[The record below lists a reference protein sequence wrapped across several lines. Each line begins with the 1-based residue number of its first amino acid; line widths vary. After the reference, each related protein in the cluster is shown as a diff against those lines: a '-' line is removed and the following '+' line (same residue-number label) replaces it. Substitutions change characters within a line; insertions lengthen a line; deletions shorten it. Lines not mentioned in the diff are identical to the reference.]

1 MNDILKTVVSL
12 SASGS
17 LLMVLLLLGRPLYQ
31 SRVSKG
37 WQYYIWLVVVARML
51 LPFAPEVNLM
61 GTLFGQV
68 QEEFFRVAAVP
79 EAVEDSGTD
88 TDFIQM
94 DGQSETGVGKG
105 ISMEGEA
112 GYHAWKSAGKPLA
125 LLISNLWLIWLGV
138 AMLFLI
144 RKVTIY
150 QSFVKYIK
158 AGRREVTDIGLLEL
172 LSQVGAELGVKR
184 PVELYANSLISSPL
198 LFGFF
203 HPCIVLPE
211 TDLPETELRYIIRH
225 ELIHYRRG
233 DMIYKWLVQAAICLH
248 WFNPLVYRMEREI
261 SRACELACDEAVM
274 RGLDAGGRRAY
285 GDTLLHAMGMG
296 GGYRNSLAS
305 LTLNEGAE
313 LLKERLGAIMSYQ
326 KISKKVRW
334 CSAFLAAWFAAGAAA
349 VGAYASPALSPAIAP
364 VVKGDGDAAFRYT
377 LEGYYEPP
385 YLFEIGWNV
394 NESAGNIY
402 AGTEL
407 SLNDES
413 SMEVFSTDESAGI
426 WEDEEAVNALSTL
439 LTRLKSESA
448 ETDFPLVRPLV
459 VSVQNIGN
467 DEPAALAG
475 QYYQNGKI
483 AGYAA
488 VFSMLTQEEQSALL
502 QKAYEDGEIAFF
514 SASVSRLG
522 KDSKLIGSFA
532 QKAYADSNI
541 SFFSVLAGCM
551 SPEALD
557 DWTEKAAADKKRDFQ
572 AVLYSVAGEDEEKAA
587 MEEELDERRYEEYR
601 AHGITRQG
609 KAFYYQGQMVKILLD
624 IRQDSSFVTLEQNL
638 EGAVDI
644 RISRDKSGEIEKVRY
659 LTQAEAEELFG
670 AEEETDLEEPYH
682 DRETDLQDWKDEI
695 NAGDLAEKVGVSRL
709 QIQELPESVAK
720 AIQDCAA
727 GSWYVIYNGGQQYIY
742 FKGFHWEYAYE
753 PVWLA
758 QGWQLRIE
766 RIRKKD
772 GDLLIRLSDEAPV
785 TVICDGEK
793 MELETVGSEIR

>member
-105 ISMEGEA
+105 ISMEGES
-112 GYHAWKSAGKPLA
+112 GYHAWKGAGKPLA
-125 LLISNLWLIWLGV
+125 LLISNLWLVWLGA

-144 RKVTIY
+144 RKATIY

-158 AGRREVTDIGLLEL
+158 AGRKEVTDIGLLEL

-274 RGLDAGGRRAY
+274 RGLDAGARRAY

-334 CSAFLAAWFAAGAAA
+334 CSVFLAAWFAAGAAA
-349 VGAYASPALSPAIAP
+349 VGAYASPALSPAVAP
-364 VVKGDGDAAFRYT
+364 VVKGDGDAA
-377 LEGYYEPP
+377 
-385 YLFEIGWNV
+385 
-394 NESAGNIY
+394 
-402 AGTEL
+402 
-407 SLNDES
+407 
-413 SMEVFSTDESAGI
+413 
-426 WEDEEAVNALSTL
+426 
-439 LTRLKSESA
+439 
-448 ETDFPLVRPLV
+448 
-459 VSVQNIGN
+459 
-467 DEPAALAG
+467 
-475 QYYQNGKI
+475 
-483 AGYAA
+483 
-488 VFSMLTQEEQSALL
+488 VFSMLTKEEQSALL
-502 QKAYEDGEIAFF
+502 HKAYEDG
-514 SASVSRLG
+514 
-522 KDSKLIGSFA
+522 
-532 QKAYADSNI
+532 
-541 SFFSVLAGCM
+541 
-551 SPEALD
+551 
-557 DWTEKAAADKKRDFQ
+557 
-572 AVLYSVAGEDEEKAA
+572 EKAA

-609 KAFYYQGQMVKILLD
+609 EAFYYQGQMVKILLD
-624 IRQDSSFVTLEQNL
+624 IRQDSSFVTLEQNP

-670 AEEETDLEEPYH
+670 AEEEMDLEDEPYH

-695 NAGDLAEKVGVSRL
+695 NAGDSAEKVGVSRL
-709 QIQELPESVAK
+709 QTQELPESVAK
-720 AIQDCAA
+720 AIQGCAA
-727 GSWYVIYNGGQQYIY
+727 GTWYVIYDGGQQYIY

-753 PVWLA
+753 PVRLA

-772 GDLLIRLSDEAPV
+772 GDLLIRLSDEAPAM
-785 TVICDGEK
+785 VICDGEE

>member
-68 QEEFFRVAAVP
+68 QEEFFRVATVP

-94 DGQSETGVGKG
+94 DGQSETGVEKG
-105 ISMEGEA
+105 ISMEGES
-112 GYHAWKSAGKPLA
+112 GYHAWKGAGKPLA
-125 LLISNLWLIWLGV
+125 LLISNLWLGA

-144 RKVTIY
+144 RKATIY

-158 AGRREVTDIGLLEL
+158 AGRKEVTDIGLLEL

-274 RGLDAGGRRAY
+274 RGLDAGARRAY

-334 CSAFLAAWFAAGAAA
+334 CSVFLAAWFAAGAAA
-349 VGAYASPALSPAIAP
+349 VGAYASPALSPAVAP
-364 VVKGDGDAAFRYT
+364 VVKGDGDAA
-377 LEGYYEPP
+377 
-385 YLFEIGWNV
+385 
-394 NESAGNIY
+394 
-402 AGTEL
+402 
-407 SLNDES
+407 
-413 SMEVFSTDESAGI
+413 
-426 WEDEEAVNALSTL
+426 
-439 LTRLKSESA
+439 
-448 ETDFPLVRPLV
+448 
-459 VSVQNIGN
+459 
-467 DEPAALAG
+467 
-475 QYYQNGKI
+475 
-483 AGYAA
+483 
-488 VFSMLTQEEQSALL
+488 VFSMLTKEEQSALL
-502 QKAYEDGEIAFF
+502 HKAYEDG
-514 SASVSRLG
+514 
-522 KDSKLIGSFA
+522 
-532 QKAYADSNI
+532 
-541 SFFSVLAGCM
+541 
-551 SPEALD
+551 
-557 DWTEKAAADKKRDFQ
+557 
-572 AVLYSVAGEDEEKAA
+572 EKAA

-609 KAFYYQGQMVKILLD
+609 EAFYYQGQMVKILLD
-624 IRQDSSFVTLEQNL
+624 IRQDSSFVTLEQNP

-670 AEEETDLEEPYH
+670 AEEEMDLEDEPYH
-682 DRETDLQDWKDEI
+682 DRETDLQDWKDET

-709 QIQELPESVAK
+709 QTQELPESVAK

-727 GSWYVIYNGGQQYIY
+727 GTWYVIYDGGQQYIY

-753 PVWLA
+753 PVRQT

-772 GDLLIRLSDEAPV
+772 GDLLLRLSDEAPV
-785 TVICDGEK
+785 TVTCDGEE

>member
-12 SASGS
+12 SVSGS
-17 LLMVLLLLGRPLYQ
+17 LLMVILLLGRPLYK

-68 QEEFFRVAAVP
+68 QEEFFRGAAVP
-79 EAVEDSGTD
+79 EAVGYSGTD
-88 TDFIQM
+88 TDFILQM
-94 DGQSETGVGKG
+94 DGQSETGAGKG

-125 LLISNLWLIWLGV
+125 LLISNLWLVWLGV

-144 RKVTIY
+144 RKATIY

-158 AGRREVTDIGLLEL
+158 AGRKEVTDIGLLEL

-184 PVELYANSLISSPL
+184 PVELYTNSLISSPL

-211 TDLPETELRYIIRH
+211 TDLPEVELRYIIRH
-225 ELIHYRRG
+225 ELLHYRRG

-274 RGLDAGGRRAY
+274 RGLDAGARRAY

-305 LTLNEGAE
+305 LTLNESAE

-326 KISKKVRW
+326 KISKRMRW
-334 CSAFLAAWFAAGAAA
+334 CSVFLAAWFAAGAAA
-349 VGAYASPALSPAIAP
+349 VGAYASPALSPAVAP

-413 SMEVFSTDESAGI
+413 SMAVFSTDESAGI
-426 WEDEEAVNALSTL
+426 WEDGEAVNALSTL

-448 ETDFPLVRPLV
+448 GTDFPLVRPLV

-475 QYYQNGKI
+475 QYYQNGEI

-488 VFSMLTQEEQSALL
+488 VFSMLTKEEQSALL
-502 QKAYEDGEIAFF
+502 HKAYEDG
-514 SASVSRLG
+514 
-522 KDSKLIGSFA
+522 
-532 QKAYADSNI
+532 NI
-541 SFFSVLAGCM
+541 SFFSVLAGRM
-551 SPEALD
+551 SPEDLD
-557 DWTEKAAADKKRDFQ
+557 YWTEKAAADKKRNFQ
-572 AVLYSVAGEDEEKAA
+572 AVLYSVAGEDGEKAA

-609 KAFYYQGQMVKILLD
+609 EAFYYQGQMVKILLD
-624 IRQDSSFVTLEQNL
+624 IRQDSSFVTLEQNP

-670 AEEETDLEEPYH
+670 AGKEMDLEEEPYH
-682 DRETDLQDWKDEI
+682 DRETDLQDWKDET

-709 QIQELPESVAK
+709 QTQELPESAAK

-727 GSWYVIYNGGQQYIY
+727 GTWYVIYDSGQQYIY

-753 PVWLA
+753 PVRQT

-772 GDLLIRLSDEAPV
+772 GDLLLRLSDEAPV
-785 TVICDGEK
+785 TVTCDGEE

>member
-94 DGQSETGVGKG
+94 DGQSETGVEKG
-105 ISMEGEA
+105 ISMEGES
-112 GYHAWKSAGKPLA
+112 GYHAWKGAGKPLA
-125 LLISNLWLIWLGV
+125 LLISNLWLVWLGA

-144 RKVTIY
+144 RKATIY

-158 AGRREVTDIGLLEL
+158 AGRKEVTDIGLLEL

-184 PVELYANSLISSPL
+184 PVELYANILISSPL

-233 DMIYKWLVQAAICLH
+233 NMIYKWLVQAAICLH

-274 RGLDAGGRRAY
+274 RGLDAGARRAY

-334 CSAFLAAWFAAGAAA
+334 CSVFLAAWFAAGAAA
-349 VGAYASPALSPAIAP
+349 VGAYASPALSPAVAP
-364 VVKGDGDAAFRYT
+364 VVKGDGDAA
-377 LEGYYEPP
+377 
-385 YLFEIGWNV
+385 
-394 NESAGNIY
+394 
-402 AGTEL
+402 
-407 SLNDES
+407 
-413 SMEVFSTDESAGI
+413 
-426 WEDEEAVNALSTL
+426 
-439 LTRLKSESA
+439 
-448 ETDFPLVRPLV
+448 
-459 VSVQNIGN
+459 
-467 DEPAALAG
+467 
-475 QYYQNGKI
+475 
-483 AGYAA
+483 
-488 VFSMLTQEEQSALL
+488 VFSMLTKEEQSALL
-502 QKAYEDGEIAFF
+502 HKAYEDG
-514 SASVSRLG
+514 
-522 KDSKLIGSFA
+522 
-532 QKAYADSNI
+532 
-541 SFFSVLAGCM
+541 
-551 SPEALD
+551 
-557 DWTEKAAADKKRDFQ
+557 
-572 AVLYSVAGEDEEKAA
+572 EKAA
-587 MEEELDERRYEEYR
+587 MEEELGERRYEEYR
-601 AHGITRQG
+601 AHGITWQG
-609 KAFYYQGQMVKILLD
+609 EAFYYQGQMVKILLD
-624 IRQDSSFVTLEQNL
+624 IRQDSSFVTLEQNP

-670 AEEETDLEEPYH
+670 AEEEMDLEDEPYH

-709 QIQELPESVAK
+709 QTQELPESAAK

-727 GSWYVIYNGGQQYIY
+727 GTWYVIYDGGQQYIY

-753 PVWLA
+753 PVRQT

-772 GDLLIRLSDEAPV
+772 GDLLLRLSDEAPV
-785 TVICDGEK
+785 TVTCDGEE

>member
-1 MNDILKTVVSL
+1 
-12 SASGS
+12 
-17 LLMVLLLLGRPLYQ
+17 
-31 SRVSKG
+31 
-37 WQYYIWLVVVARML
+37 
-51 LPFAPEVNLM
+51 
-61 GTLFGQV
+61 
-68 QEEFFRVAAVP
+68 
-79 EAVEDSGTD
+79 
-88 TDFIQM
+88 
-94 DGQSETGVGKG
+94 
-105 ISMEGEA
+105 
-112 GYHAWKSAGKPLA
+112 
-125 LLISNLWLIWLGV
+125 
-138 AMLFLI
+138 
-144 RKVTIY
+144 
-150 QSFVKYIK
+150 
-158 AGRREVTDIGLLEL
+158 
-172 LSQVGAELGVKR
+172 
-184 PVELYANSLISSPL
+184 
-198 LFGFF
+198 
-203 HPCIVLPE
+203 
-211 TDLPETELRYIIRH
+211 
-225 ELIHYRRG
+225 
-233 DMIYKWLVQAAICLH
+233 MIYKWLVQAAICLH

-334 CSAFLAAWFAAGAAA
+334 CSVFLAAWFA

-475 QYYQNGKI
+475 QYYQNGEI

-514 SASVSRLG
+514 SASVNRLG

-532 QKAYADSNI
+532 QKAYADGNI
-541 SFFSVLAGCM
+541 SFFSVLAGRM
-551 SPEALD
+551 DPEALD

-587 MEEELDERRYEEYR
+587 MEEELDEQRYEEYR

-624 IRQDSSFVTLEQNL
+624 IRQDSSFVTLE
-638 EGAVDI
+638 
-644 RISRDKSGEIEKVRY
+644 
-659 LTQAEAEELFG
+659 
-670 AEEETDLEEPYH
+670 
-682 DRETDLQDWKDEI
+682 
-695 NAGDLAEKVGVSRL
+695 
-709 QIQELPESVAK
+709 
-720 AIQDCAA
+720 
-727 GSWYVIYNGGQQYIY
+727 
-742 FKGFHWEYAYE
+742 
-753 PVWLA
+753 
-758 QGWQLRIE
+758 
-766 RIRKKD
+766 
-772 GDLLIRLSDEAPV
+772 
-785 TVICDGEK
+785 
-793 MELETVGSEIR
+793 

>member
-94 DGQSETGVGKG
+94 DGQSETGVEKG
-105 ISMEGEA
+105 ISMEGES
-112 GYHAWKSAGKPLA
+112 GYHAWKGAGKPLA
-125 LLISNLWLIWLGV
+125 LLISNLWLVWLGA

-144 RKVTIY
+144 RKATIY

-158 AGRREVTDIGLLEL
+158 AGRKEVTDIGLLEL

-274 RGLDAGGRRAY
+274 RGLDAGARRAY

-334 CSAFLAAWFAAGAAA
+334 CSVFLAAWFAAGAAA
-349 VGAYASPALSPAIAP
+349 VGAYASPALSPAVAP
-364 VVKGDGDAAFRYT
+364 VVKGDGDAA
-377 LEGYYEPP
+377 
-385 YLFEIGWNV
+385 
-394 NESAGNIY
+394 
-402 AGTEL
+402 
-407 SLNDES
+407 
-413 SMEVFSTDESAGI
+413 
-426 WEDEEAVNALSTL
+426 
-439 LTRLKSESA
+439 
-448 ETDFPLVRPLV
+448 
-459 VSVQNIGN
+459 
-467 DEPAALAG
+467 
-475 QYYQNGKI
+475 
-483 AGYAA
+483 
-488 VFSMLTQEEQSALL
+488 VFSMLTKEEQSALL
-502 QKAYEDGEIAFF
+502 HKAYEDG
-514 SASVSRLG
+514 
-522 KDSKLIGSFA
+522 
-532 QKAYADSNI
+532 
-541 SFFSVLAGCM
+541 
-551 SPEALD
+551 
-557 DWTEKAAADKKRDFQ
+557 
-572 AVLYSVAGEDEEKAA
+572 EKAA
-587 MEEELDERRYEEYR
+587 MEEELGERRYEEYR

-609 KAFYYQGQMVKILLD
+609 EAFYYQGQMVKILLD
-624 IRQDSSFVTLEQNL
+624 IRQDSSFVTLEQNP

-670 AEEETDLEEPYH
+670 AEEEMDLEDEPYH
-682 DRETDLQDWKDEI
+682 DRETDLQDWKDET

-709 QIQELPESVAK
+709 QTQELPESAAK

-727 GSWYVIYNGGQQYIY
+727 GTWYVIYDGGQQYIY

-753 PVWLA
+753 PVRQT

-772 GDLLIRLSDEAPV
+772 GDLLLRLSDEAPV
-785 TVICDGEK
+785 TVTCDGEE

>member
-12 SASGS
+12 SVSGS

-61 GTLFGQV
+61 GALFGQV

-79 EAVEDSGTD
+79 ETAGDSAAD
-88 TDFIQM
+88 TDFLPQM
-94 DGQSETGVGKG
+94 DGQSGTGVGKG

-112 GYHAWKSAGKPLA
+112 GDHAWKSAGKPLS
-125 LLISNLWLIWLGV
+125 LILPNLWLVWLGA

-150 QSFVKYIK
+150 QSFVKYNK
-158 AGRREVTDIGLLEL
+158 AGRKEITDIDLLEL

-198 LFGFF
+198 LLGLF

-211 TDLPETELRYIIRH
+211 TDLPEVELRYIIRH

-233 DMIYKWLVQAAICLH
+233 DMIYKWLVQATICLH
-248 WFNPLVYRMEREI
+248 WFNPLAYRMEREI

-274 RGLDAGGRRAY
+274 RGLDAGARRAY

-305 LTLNEGAE
+305 LTLNESGK

-326 KISKKVRW
+326 KISKRVRW
-334 CSAFLAAWFAAGAAA
+334 CSVFLAAWFAAGAAA
-349 VGAYASPALSPAIAP
+349 VGAYASPALSPAVAP
-364 VVKGDGDAAFRYT
+364 AVKGDGDAAFRYT
-377 LEGYYEPP
+377 QEGYYEPP

-407 SLNDES
+407 SLNDGS
-413 SMEVFSTDESAGI
+413 SIEVFSTDESDGI
-426 WEDEEAVNALSTL
+426 WEDGEVVNALSAL
-439 LTRLKSESA
+439 LTRLKNESA

-475 QYYQNGKI
+475 QYYQNGEI

-541 SFFSVLAGCM
+541 SFFSVLAGRM
-551 SPEALD
+551 GPEALD
-557 DWTEKAAADKKRDFQ
+557 DWTEKAAADKKRNFQ

-587 MEEELDERRYEEYR
+587 MEEELDEQRYEQYR
-601 AHGITRQG
+601 AYGITRQG

-624 IRQDSSFVTLEQNL
+624 IRQDSSLVTLEQNP

-659 LTQAEAEELFG
+659 LTQAETEELFG
-670 AEEETDLEEPYH
+670 AEEETD
-682 DRETDLQDWKDEI
+682 
-695 NAGDLAEKVGVSRL
+695 
-709 QIQELPESVAK
+709 
-720 AIQDCAA
+720 
-727 GSWYVIYNGGQQYIY
+727 
-742 FKGFHWEYAYE
+742 
-753 PVWLA
+753 
-758 QGWQLRIE
+758 
-766 RIRKKD
+766 
-772 GDLLIRLSDEAPV
+772 
-785 TVICDGEK
+785 
-793 MELETVGSEIR
+793 

>member
-12 SASGS
+12 SVSGS

-61 GTLFGQV
+61 GMLFGQV

-105 ISMEGEA
+105 ISMESEA
-112 GYHAWKSAGKPLA
+112 GYHAWKGAGKPLA
-125 LLISNLWLIWLGV
+125 LLISNLWLVWLGA

-144 RKVTIY
+144 RKATIY

-158 AGRREVTDIGLLEL
+158 AGRKEVTDIGLLEL

-274 RGLDAGGRRAY
+274 RGLDAGARRAY
-285 GDTLLHAMGMG
+285 GDTLLHTMGMG

-377 LEGYYEPP
+377 LGGYY
-385 YLFEIGWNV
+385 
-394 NESAGNIY
+394 
-402 AGTEL
+402 
-407 SLNDES
+407 
-413 SMEVFSTDESAGI
+413 
-426 WEDEEAVNALSTL
+426 
-439 LTRLKSESA
+439 
-448 ETDFPLVRPLV
+448 
-459 VSVQNIGN
+459 
-467 DEPAALAG
+467 EPAALAG
-475 QYYQNGKI
+475 QYYQNGEI
-483 AGYAA
+483 AGYVA

-502 QKAYEDGEIAFF
+502 QKAYEG
-514 SASVSRLG
+514 
-522 KDSKLIGSFA
+522 
-532 QKAYADSNI
+532 
-541 SFFSVLAGCM
+541 
-551 SPEALD
+551 
-557 DWTEKAAADKKRDFQ
+557 
-572 AVLYSVAGEDEEKAA
+572 EEKAA
-587 MEEELDERRYEEYR
+587 MEEELDEQRYEEYR
-601 AHGITRQG
+601 AYGITRQG
-609 KAFYYQGQMVKILLD
+609 EAFYYQGQMVKILLD
-624 IRQDSSFVTLEQNL
+624 IRQDSSFVTLEQNP

-659 LTQAEAEELFG
+659 LTQAEAKELFG
-670 AEEETDLEEPYH
+670 AEEMDLEEEPYH

-695 NAGDLAEKVGVSRL
+695 NAGDSAEKVGVSRL
-709 QIQELPESVAK
+709 QTQELPESVAK

-727 GSWYVIYNGGQQYIY
+727 GTWYVIYDGGQQYIY
-742 FKGFHWEYAYE
+742 FRGFHWEYAYE
-753 PVWLA
+753 PVRLA

-772 GDLLIRLSDEAPV
+772 GDLLLRLSDEAPV
-785 TVICDGEK
+785 TVICDGEEI
-793 MELETVGSEIR
+793 ELEIVGSSSAME

>member
-94 DGQSETGVGKG
+94 DGQSETGVEKG
-105 ISMEGEA
+105 ISMEGES
-112 GYHAWKSAGKPLA
+112 GYHAWKGAGKPLA
-125 LLISNLWLIWLGV
+125 LLISNLWLVWLGA

-144 RKVTIY
+144 RKATIY

-158 AGRREVTDIGLLEL
+158 AGRKEVTDIGLLEL

-274 RGLDAGGRRAY
+274 RGLDAGARRAY

-326 KISKKVRW
+326 KISKKARW

-349 VGAYASPALSPAIAP
+349 VGAYASPALSPAVAP
-364 VVKGDGDAAFRYT
+364 VVKGDGDAA
-377 LEGYYEPP
+377 
-385 YLFEIGWNV
+385 
-394 NESAGNIY
+394 
-402 AGTEL
+402 
-407 SLNDES
+407 
-413 SMEVFSTDESAGI
+413 
-426 WEDEEAVNALSTL
+426 
-439 LTRLKSESA
+439 
-448 ETDFPLVRPLV
+448 
-459 VSVQNIGN
+459 
-467 DEPAALAG
+467 
-475 QYYQNGKI
+475 
-483 AGYAA
+483 
-488 VFSMLTQEEQSALL
+488 VFSMLTKEEQSALL
-502 QKAYEDGEIAFF
+502 HKAYEDG
-514 SASVSRLG
+514 
-522 KDSKLIGSFA
+522 
-532 QKAYADSNI
+532 
-541 SFFSVLAGCM
+541 
-551 SPEALD
+551 
-557 DWTEKAAADKKRDFQ
+557 
-572 AVLYSVAGEDEEKAA
+572 EKAA

-609 KAFYYQGQMVKILLD
+609 EAFYYQGQMVKILLD
-624 IRQDSSFVTLEQNL
+624 IRQDSSFVTLEQNP

-670 AEEETDLEEPYH
+670 AEEEMDLEDEPYH
-682 DRETDLQDWKDEI
+682 DRETDLQDWKDET

-709 QIQELPESVAK
+709 QTQELPESVAK

-727 GSWYVIYNGGQQYIY
+727 GTWYVIYDGGQQYIY

-753 PVWLA
+753 PVRQT

-772 GDLLIRLSDEAPV
+772 GDLLLRLSDEAPV
-785 TVICDGEK
+785 TVTCDGEE

>member
-94 DGQSETGVGKG
+94 DGQSETGVEKG
-105 ISMEGEA
+105 ISMEGES
-112 GYHAWKSAGKPLA
+112 GYHAWKGAGKPLA
-125 LLISNLWLIWLGV
+125 LLISNLWLVWLGA

-144 RKVTIY
+144 RKATIY

-158 AGRREVTDIGLLEL
+158 AGRKEVTDIGLLEL

-274 RGLDAGGRRAY
+274 RGLDAGARRAY

-334 CSAFLAAWFAAGAAA
+334 CSVFLAAWFAAGAAA
-349 VGAYASPALSPAIAP
+349 VGAYASPALSPAVAP
-364 VVKGDGDAAFRYT
+364 VVKGDGDAA
-377 LEGYYEPP
+377 
-385 YLFEIGWNV
+385 
-394 NESAGNIY
+394 
-402 AGTEL
+402 
-407 SLNDES
+407 
-413 SMEVFSTDESAGI
+413 
-426 WEDEEAVNALSTL
+426 
-439 LTRLKSESA
+439 
-448 ETDFPLVRPLV
+448 
-459 VSVQNIGN
+459 
-467 DEPAALAG
+467 
-475 QYYQNGKI
+475 
-483 AGYAA
+483 
-488 VFSMLTQEEQSALL
+488 VFSMLTKEEQSALL
-502 QKAYEDGEIAFF
+502 HKAYEDG
-514 SASVSRLG
+514 
-522 KDSKLIGSFA
+522 
-532 QKAYADSNI
+532 
-541 SFFSVLAGCM
+541 
-551 SPEALD
+551 
-557 DWTEKAAADKKRDFQ
+557 
-572 AVLYSVAGEDEEKAA
+572 EKAA

-609 KAFYYQGQMVKILLD
+609 EAFYYQGQMVKILLD
-624 IRQDSSFVTLEQNL
+624 IRQDSSFVTLEQNP

-670 AEEETDLEEPYH
+670 AEEEMDLEDEPYH
-682 DRETDLQDWKDEI
+682 DRETDLQDWKDET

-709 QIQELPESVAK
+709 QTQELPESVAK

-727 GSWYVIYNGGQQYIY
+727 GTWYVIYDGGQQYIY

-753 PVWLA
+753 PVRQT

-772 GDLLIRLSDEAPV
+772 GDLLLRLSDEAPV
-785 TVICDGEK
+785 TVTCDGEE